1 MNTVISQFSLDTEF
15 SALTENFSKGRVP
28 CVATGV
34 CDAARPLFCTAFSK
48 EINTLLES
56 IEERHK
62 YSSQISRLESLV
74 STAERLIKALNSPEI
89 CHELKVIPDV
99 SGGEPKPEGDKE

>member
-1 MNTVISQFSLDTEF
+1 MDYQEICLLNMLNEANYDFKTMRNAE
-15 SALTENFSKGRVP
+15 LTEKNWKKLK
-28 CVATGV
+28 
-34 CDAARPLFCTAFSK
+34 DDLMAFSK
-48 EINTLLES
+48 EINTLLEN

>member
-1 MNTVISQFSLDTEF
+1 MDYQEICLLNMLNEANYDFKTMRNAE
-15 SALTENFSKGRVP
+15 LTEKNWKKLK
-28 CVATGV
+28 
-34 CDAARPLFCTAFSK
+34 DDLMAFSK
-48 EINTLLES
+48 EINTLLEN

-99 SGGEPKPEGDKE
+99 SGGESKPEGDKE

>member
-1 MNTVISQFSLDTEF
+1 MDYQEICLLNMLNEANYDFKAMRNAE
-15 SALTENFSKGRVP
+15 LTEKNWKKLK
-28 CVATGV
+28 
-34 CDAARPLFCTAFSK
+34 DDLMAFSK
-48 EINTLLES
+48 EINTLLEN

-89 CHELKVIPDV
+89 CHELKVVPDV
-99 SGGEPKPEGDKE
+99 SDGESKPEEDKE

>member
-1 MNTVISQFSLDTEF
+1 MDYQEICLLNMLNEANYDFKNLRNAE
-15 SALTENFSKGRVP
+15 LTEKNWKKLK
-28 CVATGV
+28 
-34 CDAARPLFCTAFSK
+34 DDLMAFSK

-99 SGGEPKPEGDKE
+99 SGVEPKPEGDKE